1 MVASQFTTK
10 YVIKGKFDVDGVVE
24 KPDVIGAIF
33 GQTEGL
39 FGSDL
44 DLRELQKTGRVGRI
58 EIDLE
63 SKKDKTYGSITIT
76 SSLDRVSTS
85 IITAAIESV
94 DRIGPCAAKVTIE
107 KIDDA
112 REEKRKVIIDR
123 AKQILQKWTIESM
136 PSIDEVIK
144 EVSDTMKI
152 HDVMSYGPDELPMG
166 PEMMSSPSIIIVE
179 GRADII
185 NLLRCGIKNTV
196 AVEGAKM
203 PESIGKLSR
212 EKEVTAF
219 LDGDRGGD
227 LILKELLQVA
237 NVDYVA
243 RAPQGKEVE
252 ELTPKEIMKALKE
265 KVPIEQIKE
274 AMKHRHIKEGPREPR
289 EPREI
294 REREPREPR
303 EVRERIEPREFRD
316 IREPREQRTPVAPPV
331 IREVRKT
338 PVSPKIAETVNSLRN
353 TLEAVIL
360 NGGME
365 SITRLPVSE
374 LAEKL
379 QQIEGADT
387 VIFDGVITQRLVDIA
402 GDKGV
407 KTLVADRISDVTK
420 RPVNMQF
427 LTFNEIELQK

>member
-10 YVIKGKFDVDGVVE
+10 YVIKGKFEVDGVVE

-39 FGSDL
+39 FGSEL

-58 EIDLE
+58 ELELE
-63 SKKDKTYGSITIT
+63 SKKDRTYGTITIT

-85 IITAAIESV
+85 IIVAAIESV
-94 DRIGPCAAKVTIE
+94 DRIGPCAAKVSIE

-123 AKQILQKWTIESM
+123 AKQILQKWTIESI

-152 HDVMSYGPDELPMG
+152 QDVVSYGPDELPAG
-166 PEMMSSPSIIIVE
+166 PEMISSPSIIIVE

-203 PESIGKLSR
+203 PETISKLSR

-237 NVDYVA
+237 NIDYVA

-252 ELTPKEIMKALKE
+252 ELTPKEILKALKE
-265 KVPIEQIKE
+265 KIPIDQIKE
-274 AMKHRHIKEGPREPR
+274 SMKHHHREPR
-289 EPREI
+289 ETREFREIPAPKEPKEPIELREI
-294 REREPREPR
+294 RK
-303 EVRERIEPREFRD
+303 V
-316 IREPREQRTPVAPPV
+316 PVPSQ
-331 IREVRKT
+331 ILGR
-338 PVSPKIAETVNSLRN
+338 VNELRN
-353 TLEAVIL
+353 TLEAVVLSSNMEPIL
-360 NGGME
+360 
-365 SITRLPVSE
+365 RLPVNE

-387 VIFDGVITQRLVDIA
+387 IIFDGVITQRLVDVA
-402 GDKGV
+402 GEKGV

-420 RPVNMQF
+420 RPVNMEF
-427 LTFNEIELQK
+427 LTFNEIAPEKQTTRD